1 VISLLPRPI
10 KVGIPS
16 AYDAIVTSL
25 LCQERLDKLPRSKK
39 AAYDRGLQ
47 CLSGTRQDIFRL
59 IYDWI
64 DSKETGNN
72 VFWLRGAA
80 GSGKSTIASTVA
92 ARLDGTSNLLE
103 GLDLGSLGATFFCKR
118 DDNSL
123 NQPSLVFPTIAFR
136 LAHTYPLLKEHILS
150 ALSNDP
156 DIGESHIRNQFQQL
170 IVEPL
175 SKLPSDLDV
184 PPVVII
190 IDAVDE
196 CGHECTREPL
206 LQCLRGVSSLPVW
219 FKLLVTSRPEQDIE
233 KYLSEL
239 PFGHE
244 VDTLSNHSVSDIRAY
259 TQDRVRA
266 LRSERK
272 LRSDWPGDQK
282 FDDLIS
288 RAEGLFIWVTLS
300 FKFISTEPSP
310 TKALDLVLAP
320 TGQLHLDALYRTVLV
335 QDLVN
340 PKHLDLI
347 RRILGCVV
355 VTRVPQT
362 LPSLCA
368 LLDIEYDEAKWA
380 KDKLA
385 SVLPTDSSTAVR
397 VIHPSFLDFLT
408 DRERS
413 REFFIDA
420 VEHHFSLARGCL
432 QVMNSNLRTDI
443 CGLEDQSVFN
453 HEIPDLANRLGDCV
467 PEELS
472 YSCQFFIEHLI
483 QTSNQDPDL
492 GLLLRTFIHEHI
504 FHWLEV
510 MSLMGEARKAILAI
524 QEIQKWL
531 SVSNETD
538 GRSFPH
544 YR

>member
-1 VISLLPRPI
+1 LLPRPI
-10 KVGIPS
+10 KVRIHS
-16 AYDAIVTSL
+16 TYDAIATSL
-25 LCQERLDKLPRSKK
+25 LCQERLDRLPRSKK
-39 AAYDRGLQ
+39 AVYDRGLQ

-64 DSKETGNN
+64 DSKEPGNN
-72 VFWLRGAA
+72 VFWLRGTA

-92 ARLDGTSNLLE
+92 ARLDGTSNVLG
-103 GLDLGSLGATFFCKR
+103 GLGLGSLGATFFCKR

-123 NQPSLVFPTIAFR
+123 NQPSLVFSTIAFR

-150 ALSNDP
+150 ALGDDP
-156 DIGESHIRNQFQQL
+156 DVGESHIRNQFQQL

-184 PPVVII
+184 PPVVMI

-196 CGHECTREPL
+196 CGHESTREPL
-206 LQCLRGVSSLPVW
+206 LQCLREVSSLPVW
-219 FKLLVTSRPEQDIE
+219 FKLLVTSRPEQDI
-233 KYLSEL
+233 KKHLSKL
-239 PFGHE
+239 PSGHE
-244 VDTLSNHSVSDIRAY
+244 VDTSSNHSVSDIRAY
-259 TQDRVRA
+259 TQDRVEA
-266 LRSERK
+266 LRSEQG
-272 LRSDWPGDQK
+272 LASYWPGDQK
-282 FDDLIS
+282 FDDLVS
-288 RAEGLFIWVTLS
+288 RAGGLFIWVTLS

-320 TGQLHLDALYRTVLV
+320 TGQPHLDALYRTVLV

-340 PKHLDLI
+340 PKHLELI
-347 RRILGCVV
+347 RCILGCVV
-355 VTRVPQT
+355 VTKVPLT

-368 LLDIEYDEAKWA
+368 LLNIENDEAKWA
-380 KDKLA
+380 RDKLA
-385 SVLPTDSSTAVR
+385 SVLPMDSTAAIR

-432 QVMNSNLRTDI
+432 QVMNSSLRTDI
-443 CGLEDQSVFN
+443 CGLEDQSILN
-453 HEIPDLANRLGDCV
+453 NEIPDLAKRLGDCV

-472 YSCQFFIEHLI
+472 YSCQFFVEHLR

-492 GLLLRTFIHEHI
+492 GLLLHKFIHEHV

-510 MSLMGEARKAILAI
+510 MSLKGEASKAILAI
-524 QEIQKWL
+524 REIQKWL

-538 GRSFPH
+538 GHSFLH
-544 YR
+544 YC